1 MKNVSQC
8 LIYFSISLLIYSCS
22 NTSNSAIQSYV
33 YAINRMEIGIR
44 KEQTFFYK
52 TSFYP
57 LRGSINESKSLFH
70 KVENTF
76 NTYLGSDLVIKERDR
91 YETFYFYT
99 KTLKR
104 DNCATKDEMTPLI
117 FLNGRLVGKGWNF
130 YDSLFVKE

>member
-1 MKNVSQC
+1 
-8 LIYFSISLLIYSCS
+8 
-22 NTSNSAIQSYV
+22 
-33 YAINRMEIGIR
+33 MEIGIR

-57 LRGSINESKSLFH
+57 LRGSINERKSLFH

-76 NTYLGSDLVIKERDR
+76 YTYLGSDLVIKERDR

-104 DNCATKDEMTPLI
+104 DNKATKDEMTPLI

-130 YDSLFVKE
+130 YDSLFIK